1 MSEMDKSWAREVE
14 RRIEIYDQI
23 EARDSWEGRMTAA
36 DYLGL
41 LGLTVLLVAG
51 FWIWGV

>member
-1 MSEMDKSWAREVE
+1 MSETNKSAAQELR
-14 RRIEIYDQI
+14 RRIAVYDDL
-23 EARDSWEGRMTAA
+23 EASGKWQGRMSGA